1 MSKKYISLKEETR
14 TVSGFSE
21 FVHNGKESIMEND
34 EKTELIY
41 NKTETQNFSQEKN
54 ILIQKYKG
62 DIKKFLEKIKSY
74 TNENICISSLKDI
87 LSLHVDLIKSSTKN
101 IPLIIKRI
109 DNEAQTAKVIALGL
123 VSINNNVYI
132 TLSQIDFNGDNL
144 QEIYKYVLDI
154 LLRKNL
160 VKIEKIN
167 LLVNDTLISDNYIP
181 DSFEETN
188 NKFIYACI
196 NENFVKKETSQKK
209 TKKEEDDDSSS
220 TTKRSSRYKRDE
232 IEDDNSVLI
241 TKSDKDKHST
251 NKNKD
256 NTTSLPSAIKTGI
269 SNGWSDASSSKG
281 ILKTMRDTYDTI
293 RNNKRLDF

>member
-1 MSKKYISLKEETR
+1 MTKKYISLKEETR

-34 EKTELIY
+34 EKTELIF

-74 TNENICISSLKDI
+74 TNENICITTLKDI
-87 LSLHVDLIKSSTKN
+87 LSQHVDLILSSNKN

-109 DNEAQTAKVIALGL
+109 DNENQSAKVIALGL
-123 VSINNNVYI
+123 ISINSSVYI
-132 TLSQIDFNGDNL
+132 TISQIDFNGDNL
-144 QEIYKYVLDI
+144 QEIYKDILDI

-160 VKIEKIN
+160 SKIEKIN
-167 LLVNDTLISDNYIP
+167 LLVNETLISENYIP
-181 DSFEETN
+181 EEFEESDN
-188 NKFIYACI
+188 ELIYTCI
-196 NENFVKKETSQKK
+196 NNNFIKKEKSYLKFNKEDNNDNSSNKRNKK
-209 TKKEEDDDSSS
+209 NTN
-220 TTKRSSRYKRDE
+220 DE

-241 TKSDKDKHST
+241 TKSDK

-269 SNGWSDASSSKG
+269 HKGWDNASSSKG

-293 RNNKRLDF
+293 RKNKRLDF